1 MALGLVAG
9 QVLLVVQLPV
19 VELVVLLPVA
29 LGACASSQLVI
40 AEEPAVAEADENIV
54 ADRKEDWMERRSE
67 VAAIETRYN
76 NVVKAL
82 TKMQAGEYGTCE
94 ICNELIEA
102 DRLTANPAA
111 RTCKTHL
118 EDESQLTS

>member
-1 MALGLVAG
+1 MNNVD
-9 QVLLVVQLPV
+9 VLKQQLIEEQKV
-19 VELVVLLPVA
+19 LHKELVG
-29 LGACASSQLVI
+29 LGVQNISAPEDWI
-40 AEEPAVAEADENIV
+40 ATPEEPAVAEADENIV
-54 ADRKEDWMERRSE
+54 ADRKEDWIERRSE

-82 TKMQAGEYGTCE
+82 TKIQAGEYGACE
-94 ICNELIEA
+94 ICNEPIEA